1 MRKQESGDCLASC
14 IQVIYFCAAVG
25 EDLRTMV
32 GCFVKVCRRR
42 GLKVNADKIKV
53 MLLGGVRFA

>member
-1 MRKQESGDCLASC
+1 M
-14 IQVIYFCAAVG
+14 AVG